1 MALGGKRE
9 AGGVD
14 AKRGRGELG
23 RGGRGVKGAT
33 LVVVAGKAACGAPGG
48 LAHGRDV
55 AEAMGRGGGTAQ
67 AGRGVVLGV
76 AWPSGIAGHLCR
88 RPLPQH
94 RIGEGEGEG
103 EERRKR
109 EKGERRADRWAPLPC
124 GVHVSKTTLK
134 TTRMAKCD

>member
-55 AEAMGRGGGTAQ
+55 AEAMGRGGG
-67 AGRGVVLGV
+67 GRRQVGASSL
-76 AWPSGIAGHLCR
+76 AWPGRQASPATCAGGLCR
-88 RPLPQH
+88 STEQGRV
-94 RIGEGEGEG
+94 RERREEREGGGEG
-103 EERRKR
+103 
-109 EKGERRADRWAPLPC
+109 
-124 GVHVSKTTLK
+124 
-134 TTRMAKCD
+134 